1 MRMKPKPIKLV
12 TTKPGEKQVKIFLFK
27 KIHSQIS
34 IQNLFS
40 VTKDLAKL
48 SNDKIRR
55 RHSIT
60 LCESRHRKSSTESTI
75 SNCSSERSQISP
87 DRPIIDNHRQQ
98 FTSLNV
104 AAIQDQTVQEFD
116 VMDHS
121 SVPKPLKT
129 LDLRLEE
136 VAHIRSVLTKAELE
150 AMPIDSYVRD
160 SVARGKV
167 RCIHSKAQLG

>member
-1 MRMKPKPIKLV
+1 MRMKPKQIKLV
-12 TTKPGEKQVKIFLFK
+12 TTNSGGKPVRYKKFSFTHFFLN
-27 KIHSQIS
+27 HSL
-34 IQNLFS
+34 NFS

-87 DRPIIDNHRQQ
+87 DRQPIIDNRE
-98 FTSLNV
+98 FASLNV
-104 AAIQDQTVQEFD
+104 AAIQDAGYIYE
-116 VMDHS
+116 DHS

-150 AMPIDSYVRD
+150 AMPLDSYVRD
-160 SVARGKV
+160 NVARGKV
-167 RCIHSKAQLG
+167 A

>member
-1 MRMKPKPIKLV
+1 M
-12 TTKPGEKQVKIFLFK
+12 
-27 KIHSQIS
+27 
-34 IQNLFS
+34 
-40 VTKDLAKL
+40 
-48 SNDKIRR
+48 
-55 RHSIT
+55 
-60 LCESRHRKSSTESTI
+60 
-75 SNCSSERSQISP
+75 
-87 DRPIIDNHRQQ
+87 
-98 FTSLNV
+98 

>member
-1 MRMKPKPIKLV
+1 MRENSPNFVVSIEV
-12 TTKPGEKQVKIFLFK
+12 TF
-27 KIHSQIS
+27 H
-34 IQNLFS
+34 LFS

-87 DRPIIDNHRQQ
+87 DRQAPIIDNRE
-98 FTSLNV
+98 FASLNV
-104 AAIQDQTVQEFD
+104 AAIQDNNDFQ
-116 VMDHS
+116 DHS
-121 SVPKPLKT
+121 SVVPKPLKT

-150 AMPIDSYVRD
+150 AMPLDSYVRD

-167 RCIHSKAQLG
+167 A

>member
-1 MRMKPKPIKLV
+1 MRENSPNFVVITTFEV
-12 TTKPGEKQVKIFLFK
+12 TF
-27 KIHSQIS
+27 H
-34 IQNLFS
+34 LFS

-87 DRPIIDNHRQQ
+87 DRQAPIIDNRE
-98 FTSLNV
+98 FASLNV
-104 AAIQDQTVQEFD
+104 ATIQEHNAGCIYDFED
-116 VMDHS
+116 S

-150 AMPIDSYVRD
+150 AMPLDSYVRD

-167 RCIHSKAQLG
+167 A

>member
-1 MRMKPKPIKLV
+1 MKYS
-12 TTKPGEKQVKIFLFK
+12 F
-27 KIHSQIS
+27 
-34 IQNLFS
+34 NFS

-87 DRPIIDNHRQQ
+87 DRQAPIIDNRE
-98 FTSLNV
+98 FASLNV
-104 AAIQDQTVQEFD
+104 AAIQDAGYIYE
-116 VMDHS
+116 DHS

-150 AMPIDSYVRD
+150 AMPLDSYVRD
-160 SVARGKV
+160 NVARGKV
-167 RCIHSKAQLG
+167 A